1 MKKRLGKAPK
11 KKVKAPKKKGK
22 APKKKVKFRYNSE
35 PVDLNS
41 ILCEF
46 FGFEVS
52 EDLFQTNKEFLQKI
66 CDLMPASDNE
76 WLWVWRNQPSDFS
89 QEEHGWRMEFF
100 VGIWNDECY
109 KRHVGPTYPHQ
120 VDLE

>member
-11 KKVKAPKKKGK
+11 KKVKAPKKKKVKAPKKKGK
-22 APKKKVKFRYNSE
+22 APKKIVKFRYNSE

-76 WLWVWRNQPSDFS
+76 WLWVWRNQPSTDFG
-89 QEEHGWRMEFF
+89 QAEHGWRMEFF
-100 VGIWNDECY
+100 FGN
-109 KRHVGPTYPHQ
+109 
-120 VDLE
+120 LE